1 MTKKIANLKDPI
13 LKVGAKLNNFTV
25 LEQLKKTSSYD
36 RYTFQCNTCG
46 KEVDSTQNQVKVKG
60 VTCCENES
68 DFIKKIAEMREKL
81 EEGKIIEYTIYKSK
95 TIKFYFEYYHKKKCR
110 IANSGSLKIMS
121 ENQPRSKKYVN
132 ESTILIGD
140 TIESTEKG
148 LAIRRRGENTFNSS
162 NLPDQL
168 HLID

>member
-1 MTKKIANLKDPI
+1 MTKKISIKDPV

-60 VTCCENES
+60 VTCCENEA
-68 DFIKKIAEMREKL
+68 DFIKKIAKMREEL
-81 EEGKIIEYTIYKSK
+81 EKEKVIEYTIYKSK

-121 ENQPRSKKYVN
+121 ENQPRSKKYIN

>member
-1 MTKKIANLKDPI
+1 MTKKINIKNPI

-25 LEQLKKTSSYD
+25 LQQLKKTSSYD

-60 VTCCENES
+60 VTCCENEA
-68 DFIKKIAEMREKL
+68 DFIKKIAKMRGELEKG
-81 EEGKIIEYTIYKSK
+81 EVIEYTIYKSK

-110 IANSGSLKIMS
+110 IANGGSLKIMS

-148 LAIRRRGENTFNSS
+148 LAIRRKGGNTFNSS
-162 NLPDQL
+162 NLFD
-168 HLID
+168 

>member
-1 MTKKIANLKDPI
+1 MTKKIADLKDSI

-25 LEQLKKTSSYD
+25 VEQLKKTSSYD
-36 RYTFQCNTCG
+36 RYTFECNTCG

-60 VTCCENES
+60 VTCCENEA
-68 DFIKKIAEMREKL
+68 DFKKKIAEMREKL
-81 EEGKIIEYTIYKSK
+81 EEGKITEYTIYKSK

-110 IANSGSLKIMS
+110 IANGGSLKIMS
-121 ENQPRSKKYVN
+121 ENQPRSKKYIN

-148 LAIRRRGENTFNSS
+148 LAIRRKGENTFNSS

>member
-1 MTKKIANLKDPI
+1 MTKKINIKNPI

-25 LEQLKKTSSYD
+25 LQQLKKTSSYD

-60 VTCCENES
+60 VTCCENEA
-68 DFIKKIAEMREKL
+68 DFIKKIAGMRKKL
-81 EEGKIIEYTIYKSK
+81 EEGEIIEYTIYKSK
-95 TIKFYFEYYHKKKCR
+95 IIKFYFEYYHKKKCR
-110 IANSGSLKIMS
+110 IANGGSLKIMS
-121 ENQPRSKKYVN
+121 ENQPRSEKYIN

-148 LAIRRRGENTFNSS
+148 LAIRRKGGNTFNS
-162 NLPDQL
+162 
-168 HLID
+168 

>member
-1 MTKKIANLKDPI
+1 MTKKISIKDPV

-60 VTCCENES
+60 VTCCENEA
-68 DFIKKIAEMREKL
+68 DFKKKIAEMREKL
-81 EEGKIIEYTIYKSK
+81 EEEKIIEYTIYKSK

-110 IANSGSLKIMS
+110 IASGGSLKIMS
-121 ENQPRSKKYVN
+121 ENQPRSKKYIN

>member
-1 MTKKIANLKDPI
+1 MTKKISIKDPV

-60 VTCCENES
+60 VTCCENEA
-68 DFIKKIAEMREKL
+68 DFKKKIAEMREKL
-81 EEGKIIEYTIYKSK
+81 EEEKIIEYTIYKSK

-121 ENQPRSKKYVN
+121 ENQPRSKKYIN

>member
-1 MTKKIANLKDPI
+1 MTKKIADLKDSV

-25 LEQLKKTSSYD
+25 LEQLKKTSSYN

-60 VTCCENES
+60 VTCCENKA
-68 DFIKKIAEMREKL
+68 DFIKKIAEMKKKL
-81 EEGKIIEYTIYKSK
+81 EGGEIIEYTIHKSK
-95 TIKFYFEYYHKKKCR
+95 IIKFYFEYYHKKKCR
-110 IANSGSLKIMS
+110 IAKGGSLKIMS

-140 TIESTEKG
+140 TIESTKEG
-148 LAIRRRGENTFNSS
+148 LAIRRKGGNIFNSS
-162 NLPDQL
+162 NLLDQL

>member
-1 MTKKIANLKDPI
+1 MTKKINIKNPI

-60 VTCCENES
+60 VTCCENEA
-68 DFIKKIAEMREKL
+68 DFIKKIAKMRGELEKG
-81 EEGKIIEYTIYKSK
+81 EVIEYTIYKSK

-110 IANSGSLKIMS
+110 IASGGSLKIMS
-121 ENQPRSKKYVN
+121 ENQPRSKKYIN

-148 LAIRRRGENTFNSS
+148 LAIRRKGGNTFNSS
-162 NLPDQL
+162 NLFD
-168 HLID
+168 

>member
-1 MTKKIANLKDPI
+1 MENR
-13 LKVGAKLNNFTV
+13 LNNFTII
-25 LEQLKKTSSYD
+25 
-36 RYTFQCNTCG
+36 
-46 KEVDSTQNQVKVKG
+46 KEVIKVSPSNRYIFECNKCKNKFTTTKNQIKVG
-60 VTCCENES
+60 AVICCKEDKEDKE
-68 DFIKKIAEMREKL
+68 DFEKKIAAL
-81 EEGKIIEYTIYKSK
+81 TFPIEYTKFESK
-95 TIKFYFEYYHKKKCR
+95 IIQTYLQKDHNKKCR
-110 IANSGSLKIMS
+110 IANGGSLKIMS

-148 LAIRRRGENTFNSS
+148 LAIRRKGGNTFNSS

>member
-1 MTKKIANLKDPI
+1 MTKKTIIKDPV
-13 LKVGAKLNNFTV
+13 LKVGSKLNNFTV

-36 RYTFQCNTCG
+36 RYTFECNTCG

-68 DFIKKIAEMREKL
+68 DFKKKIAEMKKKL
-81 EEGKIIEYTIYKSK
+81 EKAEIIEYTIYKSK
-95 TIKFYFEYYHKKKCR
+95 TIKFYFEYYHKKRCR
-110 IANSGSLKIMS
+110 IVSGGSLKIMS

>member
-1 MTKKIANLKDPI
+1 MTKKIADLKDPV
-13 LKVGAKLNNFTV
+13 LKVGSKLNNFTV
-25 LEQLKKTSSYD
+25 IEQLKKTSSYD
-36 RYTFQCNTCG
+36 RYTFECNTCG

-60 VTCCENES
+60 VTCCENEA
-68 DFIKKIAEMREKL
+68 DFKKKIAEMKKKL
-81 EEGKIIEYTIYKSK
+81 EKGEIIEYTIYKSK

-110 IANSGSLKIMS
+110 IASGGSLKIMS
-121 ENQPRSKKYVN
+121 ENQPRSEKYIN

>member
-1 MTKKIANLKDPI
+1 MTKKISIKDPV

-60 VTCCENES
+60 VTCCENEA
-68 DFIKKIAEMREKL
+68 DFKKKIAEMREKL
-81 EEGKIIEYTIYKSK
+81 EKEEIIEYTIYKSK

-121 ENQPRSKKYVN
+121 ENQPRSKKYIN

>member
-1 MTKKIANLKDPI
+1 MTKKINIKNPI

-60 VTCCENES
+60 VTCCENEA
-68 DFIKKIAEMREKL
+68 DFIKKIAKMREEL
-81 EEGKIIEYTIYKSK
+81 EKEKVIEYTIYKSK

-121 ENQPRSKKYVN
+121 ENQPRSKKYIN